1 MKRHIIILVTFL
13 LFCSFT
19 ENALSTL
26 YDRGNGLIYDDV
38 LNVTWMDEY
47 LYYGFGEV
55 GDAEWLINRLN
66 VVGQG
71 NTTVFNDG
79 TVSHPEV
86 TNKGFTDWRLPT
98 IDEYQILGSQL
109 SDDNP
114 SPFTSLS
121 YYDPGPNIGW
131 WSSDF
136 ISYSNEWGSWEEYY
150 VFNFTDD
157 SIGLYNPIS
166 WDAPALAVRYGDVAA
181 PIPEPASISLF
192 SIGIAGFAVARR
204 KRKNGIFHKC
214 QKVVY
219 TYL

>member
-13 LFCSFT
+13 LFCGFT

-38 LNVTWMDEY
+38 LNVTWMDEF
-47 LYYGFGEV
+47 LYYGYGEV

-71 NTTVFNDG
+71 TTTVFNNDG
-79 TVSHPEV
+79 TASHPEV

-98 IDEYQILGSQL
+98 INEYQILGSQL
-109 SDDNP
+109 SNDNP
-114 SPFTSLS
+114 SPFTCLS
-121 YYDPGPNIGW
+121 YYDPGPDIW

-136 ISYSNEWGSWEEYY
+136 ISYSNEWCSWEEYY

-157 SIGLYNPIS
+157 SIGSYNPFCM
-166 WDAPALAVRYGDVAA
+166 DAPALAVRYGDVAA

-192 SIGIAGFAVARR
+192 GIGIAGFAVARR
-204 KRKNGIFHKC
+204 KRKKWH
-214 QKVVY
+214 
-219 TYL
+219 LS